1 MTPDTAA
8 GEFRSA
14 DHAGKYLT
22 FELAQEE
29 YGVPVLKVREIVR
42 MVDITPVPHMPP
54 YVRGVINLRG
64 KVIPV
69 MDLRLKLG
77 FPRQDYTERTCI
89 VIVEVALT
97 TGRVLMGM
105 VVDRVADVLNIT
117 SGEIDATPEFG
128 ERVQTG
134 YMCGVAKVKGRVTIL
149 IDLDQVLGSDSMAV
163 TPRVF

>member
-1 MTPDTAA
+1 MTPETA
-8 GEFRSA
+8 
-14 DHAGKYLT
+14 AGKYLT
-22 FELAQEE
+22 FELAREE

-42 MVDITPVPHMPP
+42 MLDITPVPHMPA

-77 FPRQDYTERTCI
+77 FTPQDYTERTCI

-97 TGRVLMGM
+97 AGRALMGM

-117 SGEIDATPEFG
+117 SEEVEATPEFG
-128 ERVQTG
+128 ESVQTG
-134 YMCGVAKVKGRVTIL
+134 YMRGVAKVKGRVTIL
-149 IDLDQVLGSDSMAV
+149 IDLDRVLGGDA
-163 TPRVF
+163 TGNAARVN